1 MNFEQIEQYLND
13 TKSPVQLVKHYD
25 DVKNKPAF
33 PLKVQIKY
41 DGVYCMGIRIGEE
54 VRYYSRTG
62 KRLFLNQHP
71 PYLRSVTD
79 GVYIGELVNPSI
91 SLEQLSGLV
100 NPNRKTDWTSEEQA
114 LMTASSVYWH
124 DALTFDE
131 LLAGYSDVPY
141 MIRYTRIDYTRDN
154 VVASVNVPDEFT
166 LQREFQQA
174 LENEYEGVVIKD
186 PYGDWKAGRRDGNA
200 MKLVREVL
208 VDLECLG
215 VKWGKGKRENQI
227 AALEFSITGSS
238 TFFADFGEGWTDER
252 RDALTQEYLTDPM
265 TVLGRIWEIRGL
277 QPSSTGEA
285 IRLPKVLRVRDDKEV
300 QDVVR
305 N

>member
-25 DVKNKPAF
+25 DVKKKPAF
-33 PLKVQIKY
+33 PMWAQIKY
-41 DGVYCMGIRIGEE
+41 DGVYCLGIRIGEE

-71 PYLRSVTD
+71 PYLRSTSD
-79 GVYIGELVNPSI
+79 GVYIGELVNPSL

-100 NPNRKTDWTSEEQA
+100 NPNRKTDWTLEEQA
-114 LMTASSVYWH
+114 QMTASKVYWH
-124 DALTFDE
+124 DALTFE
-131 LLAGYSDVPY
+131 EFLAGYTAVGYINRHARLDE
-141 MIRYTRIDYTRDN
+141 TRDHVIESTSVFN
-154 VVASVNVPDEFT
+154 EEDLKAYFNWVVA
-166 LQREFQQA
+166 L
-174 LENEYEGVVIKD
+174 EYEGVVVKNIH
-186 PYGDWKAGRRDGNA
+186 GDWKAGRRDGNA

-208 VDLECLG
+208 VDLECIG
-215 VKWGKGKRENQI
+215 VKLGKGKRENQV
-227 AALEFSITGSS
+227 AALEFSITGDS

-252 RDALTQEYLTDPM
+252 RDALTQEYLTDPK
-265 TVLGRIWEIRGL
+265 TVLGRIWEVHGL

-305 N
+305 D

>member
-1 MNFEQIEQYLND
+1 MNFEQIEQYLSD

-25 DVKNKPAF
+25 DVKKKPAF

-41 DGVYCMGIRIGEE
+41 DGVYCLGIRIGEE

-71 PYLRSVTD
+71 PYLRSVSD
-79 GVYIGELVNPSI
+79 GVYIGELVNPTL

-100 NPNRKTDWTSEEQA
+100 NPNRKTDWTLEEQA
-114 LMTASSVYWH
+114 QMTASKVYWH

-141 MIRYTRIDYTRDN
+141 MVRYTRIDNTRDD
-154 VVASVNVPDEFT
+154 VVHSVNVPDEYT

-186 PYGDWKAGRRDGNA
+186 PHGDWKAGRRDGNA

-208 VDLECLG
+208 VDLECIG
-215 VKWGKGKRENQI
+215 VKWGKGKRENQV
-227 AALEFSITGSS
+227 AALEFSLTGDS

-265 TVLGRIWEIRGL
+265 TVLGRIWEVRGL

-305 N
+305 D